1 MEKTDF
7 VSARK
12 NDFCVDVMVSDRVDC
27 KKKYAWADMEKTNLE
42 EIMLFYVNK
51 EKKEWS

>member
-1 MEKTDF
+1 MGDF
-7 VSARK
+7 GVE
-12 NDFCVDVMVSDRVDC
+12 FLVSDRVAC
-27 KKKYAWADMEKTNLE
+27 KNKYSGLLMENTNLE

>member
-1 MEKTDF
+1 MT
-7 VSARK
+7 A
-12 NDFCVDVMVSDRVDC
+12 DRERTA
-27 KKKYAWADMEKTNLE
+27 KKYPDLLIEKATLE